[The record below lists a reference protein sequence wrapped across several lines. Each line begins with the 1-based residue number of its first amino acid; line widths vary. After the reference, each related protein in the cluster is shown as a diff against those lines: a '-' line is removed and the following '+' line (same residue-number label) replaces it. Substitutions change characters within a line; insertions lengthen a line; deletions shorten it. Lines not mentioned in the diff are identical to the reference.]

1 MPDIGGK
8 KNKISVQHD
17 GENRILNKNTEQNRP
32 FCVFLRH
39 RSRQTKNDM
48 VKRKIKKEDFEH
60 IIDEYQDR
68 MFSFAFF
75 RTGSYESAQ
84 DLVQDLFVRLYENRE
99 QYEVD
104 NLKAYLFKSLLNACM
119 DYKRKESRTPRVP
132 LDSLQDVPD
141 VEETKCV
148 QEYVRIETM
157 LRDLPDEQAEVVKMK
172 FVDDFSFVEIADL
185 LNLSVN
191 TVKSRYRYAVDNL
204 RKEYKIEC
212 V

>member
-1 MPDIGGK
+1 
-8 KNKISVQHD
+8 
-17 GENRILNKNTEQNRP
+17 
-32 FCVFLRH
+32 
-39 RSRQTKNDM
+39 M

>member
-1 MPDIGGK
+1 
-8 KNKISVQHD
+8 
-17 GENRILNKNTEQNRP
+17 
-32 FCVFLRH
+32 
-39 RSRQTKNDM
+39 M

-84 DLVQDLFVRLYENRE
+84 DLVQDLFVRLDENRE